1 MKYLKMTIMIFG
13 IITLTTLITNNL
25 SYFNLIKEN
34 TKEFINTFSILLII
48 FVICFING
56 KKINNKGYLEG
67 IKIGLIIDLI
77 FIVIRLLL
85 KRKITLYKF
94 IFYLLILL
102 ISIFGSITG
111 INKKKN
117 KSLKSFIFLYNL

>member
-1 MKYLKMTIMIFG
+1 MKYLKMILTIFG
-13 IITLTTLITNNL
+13 VIILVSFITSNL

-34 TKEFINTFSILLII
+34 TKDFINTFSILLII
-48 FVICFING
+48 FIVCFING

-77 FIVIRLLL
+77 FIIIRLLL
-85 KRKITLYKF
+85 KKKITLYKLL
-94 IFYLLILL
+94 FYIIVLL

-117 KSLKSFIFLYNL
+117 KS